1 MSSKND
7 TFRTIISHS
16 GAITHSDYLTN
27 FIGEKPNKY
36 GFYKTDIDL
45 AFQSRSRWKPKD
57 RESFIN
63 SCLIHFPLSSHLPFL
78 SPLRESTNLDITPPL
93 LANQVSVELLSL

>member
-1 MSSKND
+1 MKSYVRNIVAGMVVEQKLRAHI
-7 TFRTIISHS
+7 F
-16 GAITHSDYLTN
+16 
-27 FIGEKPNKY
+27 
-36 GFYKTDIDL
+36 
-45 AFQSRSRWKPKD
+45 
-57 RESFIN
+57 FIN